1 MATKEELFNAVL
13 TIKEYCNSL
22 ERCSGC
28 YIRSWCWGNMS
39 DQPFGWPDP
48 EEGGGEDGNE

>member
-28 YIRSWCWGNMS
+28 YIRSWCWANMS

-48 EEGGGEDGNE
+48 AEGGGEDGNE